1 MLKVLLIGPLP
12 EPTTGVSLANKVV
25 FESFKKTEGYQ
36 IDFINTSLDRFDE
49 SLGAL
54 SLYKIWFYLKLN
66 FFAYKIFTSKIIY
79 LTPGQTFF
87 GVVKYSLFI
96 YLSKLLRKEI
106 IIHVHGNHLGEEYK
120 TLSGIKKKIFKNL
133 LKHTSKGVVLS
144 ESLKGNM
151 SPFIEQKKI
160 HVLYNFVEDHLYNIE
175 ENTVNEKLK
184 LLKPKI
190 IFLSN
195 LMQEKGV
202 FELLDSL
209 KILEKSN
216 FDYEA
221 KVAGNIDKDSAQR
234 INSYFKEL
242 KNTAYIG
249 VVSGDEKRNLLS
261 WGNVFILPT
270 YYKMEG
276 QPISILE
283 AMATGNII
291 ITTNHAGIPDI
302 FSNKKNGFFVRKND
316 SQHIVDVLKHIVE
329 NKETSQKIILENINE
344 AKEKYR
350 VSHFI
355 ESIKAIFEA

>member
-25 FESFKKTEGYQ
+25 VEGLKESEGYQ
-36 IDFINTSLDRFDE
+36 VDFINTSLDRFDE
-49 SLGAL
+49 SLGAI

-66 FFAYKIFTSKIIY
+66 FYAYKIFKSKIIY

-87 GVVKYSLFI
+87 GVVKYALFI
-96 YLSKLLRKEI
+96 FLSKVLGKEI
-106 IIHVHGNHLGEEYK
+106 VIHVHGNHLGEEYK
-120 TLSGIKKKIFKNL
+120 SLTGMKKKIFRAL
-133 LKHTSKGVVLS
+133 LKPTSKGIVLS
-144 ESLKGNM
+144 ESLEGNM
-151 SPFIEQKKI
+151 SPFIEHEKI
-160 HVLYNFVEDHLYNIE
+160 HVLYNFVEDYLYANNEKVID
-175 ENTVNEKLK
+175 EKLK
-184 LLKPKI
+184 LLKPQI

-195 LMQEKGV
+195 LMEEKGI
-202 FELLDSL
+202 FEVLNSL
-209 KILEKSN
+209 KALEKLD

-221 KVAGNIDKDSAQR
+221 KIAGNIDKNSEER
-234 INSYFKEL
+234 INAYFKEL
-242 KNTAYIG
+242 KNTEYIG
-249 VVSGDEKRNLLS
+249 VVSGDEKIDLLS

-291 ITTNHAGIPDI
+291 ITTNHAGIPDV
-302 FSNKKNGFFVRKND
+302 FSNNKNGYFVRKKD
-316 SQHIVDVLKHIVE
+316 SQHIVDILKYISK
-329 NKETSQKIILENINE
+329 NKEVSQRIIIENNRE

-355 ESIKAIFEA
+355 ESIKAIFES